1 MPKRTAVVG
10 FLHLTTIIRH
20 WYNNQ
25 GFHWIFPDFEHYSA
39 PMIKAILVDDERH
52 ALESLKMLL
61 ERLFPE
67 KFEFL
72 ALCNSVDQAIPAIQ
86 KFNPDLVF
94 LDIQMPQKNGFA
106 LLEVMPQR
114 DFEVIFTTA
123 YQDHAINAF
132 KHSAFDYLLKPIDSL
147 ELQKTIIRYLE
158 SKKADPVLSKL
169 ESLASQLDGLEIVAF
184 STMEGLEFVHF
195 NEILYLKADRN
206 YTTVFLEGGR
216 PLLISKSIGQ
226 VEAKLPD
233 NLFIRVHQSYTVN
246 VSKIQRYDKVENFL
260 ILKSGEKLSVSVRKN
275 TNLTKRFV

>member
-1 MPKRTAVVG
+1 
-10 FLHLTTIIRH
+10 
-20 WYNNQ
+20 
-25 GFHWIFPDFEHYSA
+25 
-39 PMIKAILVDDERH
+39 MIKTILVDDERH

-86 KFNPDLVF
+86 KFNPNLVF

-158 SKKADPVLSKL
+158 TKKADPLQTLLENLSNQADEL
-169 ESLASQLDGLEIVAF
+169 NIVSF
-184 STMEGLEFVHF
+184 STSEGLEFVHF
-195 NEILYLKADRN
+195 DEIQYLKADRN
-206 YTTVFLEGGR
+206 YTTIHLEGGKK
-216 PLLISKSIGQ
+216 LLISKAIGQ
-226 VEAKLPD
+226 VESRLPS
-233 NLFIRVHQSYTVN
+233 NRFIRVHQSFTVN
-246 VSKIQRYDKVENFL
+246 VSKIQRYDKAENYL
-260 ILKSGEKLSVSVRKN
+260 VLKSGEKLSVSVRKN
-275 TNLTKRFV
+275 INLTKRFV